1 MKHQTMLIKSTEGF
15 YLCGGSSIKYFNNEI
30 DKLQCPNINLYIN
43 ISYFKVVTRCLRL
56 CNKFATRK
64 KTLQIHG
71 ISNLVATLYQ
81 TGFLQPEISM
91 WGYMQFVHTFM
102 SYRNIDMQWVCSRQ
116 SIISTQLSSHVITT
130 YRLADRQK
138 R

>member
-15 YLCGGSSIKYFNNEI
+15 YLCGGSSIKCFNNEI

-43 ISYFKVVTRCLRL
+43 ISYFKVVTRCLRP
-56 CNKFATRK
+56 CNKFVTRK

-102 SYRNIDMQWVCSRQ
+102 SYRNIDM
-116 SIISTQLSSHVITT
+116 
-130 YRLADRQK
+130 
-138 R
+138 